1 MSRQNKACFGT
12 RSTTSYG
19 LRHKDENKIEVPI
32 KTDKPIGEIKKY
44 LFCYL
49 IMPSVIMLK
58 NL

>member
-49 IMPSVIMLK
+49 IIPSVIML
-58 NL
+58 